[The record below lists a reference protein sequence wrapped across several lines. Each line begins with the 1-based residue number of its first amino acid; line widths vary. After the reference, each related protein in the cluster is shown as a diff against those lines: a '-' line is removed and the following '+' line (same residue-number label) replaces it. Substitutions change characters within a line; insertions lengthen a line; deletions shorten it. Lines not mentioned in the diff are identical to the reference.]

1 MKLPQNN
8 PLTDYRD
15 NLILCAIL
23 QVDTIQHLGKA
34 SPWLSDALLPI
45 ENAESLVSLINDLAY
60 NAIAQTVPSV
70 VVEVVQD
77 ELREM
82 PISINE
88 IQDVLARPVSQAVA
102 LDVLLR

>member
-23 QVDTIQHLGKA
+23 QVDAIQHLGKA
-34 SPWLSDALLPI
+34 SSWLSDALLPI
-45 ENAESLVSLINDLAY
+45 KDAESLVGLINDLAY
-60 NAIAQTVPSV
+60 NAIAQTVPPV
-70 VVEVVQD
+70 IVEVVQD
-77 ELREM
+77 ELKGS

-88 IQDVLARPVSQAVA
+88 IRDVLARPVSQAVA
-102 LDVLLR
+102 LDVLMR